1 MWFVFV
7 EGFYSEAETPNAHKI
22 PELVGLSV
30 NETRIVVNCRKI
42 TMLKTH
48 FLFNEMIEIMIE
60 RKGGWERYGW
70 TIKYIERKDFD
81 IWFI

>member
-1 MWFVFV
+1 MRSFTTNVN
-7 EGFYSEAETPNAHKI
+7 EI

-42 TMLKTH
+42 TMLKH
-48 FLFNEMIEIMIE
+48 IFLFNEMIEIMIE
-60 RKGGWERYGW
+60 RKGGWERNGW
-70 TIKYIERKDFD
+70 IKRYIERKEFN